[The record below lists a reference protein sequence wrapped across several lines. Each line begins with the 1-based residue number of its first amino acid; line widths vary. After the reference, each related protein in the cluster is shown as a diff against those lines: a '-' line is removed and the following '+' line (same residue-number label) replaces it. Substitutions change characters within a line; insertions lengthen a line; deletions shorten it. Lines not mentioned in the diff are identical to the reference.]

1 MGAGVQRGMDQG
13 FRLREATAED
23 ADVLADVHT
32 RTRTAY
38 YTAGGMPEEELADPS
53 AWGERRDAWA
63 RVLGAPAR
71 ATVVAEDLD
80 GTAVGLLTAGPP
92 HHEDLDASTYYE
104 LYQIGVL
111 AMPGVVG
118 WVGPCTGSSLRWPR
132 PLAVPR
138 ACWSAGHPTPVRS
151 DSTPETGGGRM
162 ERAVQDRWTMTTSGL
177 RLKLVS
183 HSF

>member
-1 MGAGVQRGMDQG
+1 M
-13 FRLREATAED
+13 REATTED

-38 YTAGGMPEEELADPS
+38 YTAGGMPEEEFAGPS

-71 ATVVAEDLD
+71 VTVVAEDLD

-92 HHEDLDASTYYE
+92 HYEDLDASTYYE

-111 AMPGVVG
+111 AHAWGGGVGGALYREFVALASG
-118 WVGPCTGSSLRWPR
+118 RLCRGRAGVLGIQHPCAAFLRPER
-132 PLAVPR
+132 VA
-138 ACWSAGHPTPVRS
+138 AGWSAPSRTAGP
-151 DSTPETGGGRM
+151 
-162 ERAVQDRWTMTTSGL
+162 
-177 RLKLVS
+177 
-183 HSF
+183 